1 MVLIA
6 IAGLMGQTPAEFKR
20 TVPDISYVAVYLFGM
35 ITLVCAGIELS
46 GKTPALNKWRPSRLP
61 PAGVKPRSRFE
72 ATVEGVMSCLVILWW
87 IGRIHP
93 RDIVPF
99 PGFLSV
105 DLAPVWTTYHWPILA
120 YLVFDV
126 IANGMIV
133 VRPGN
138 VRLNAAVSIGRCAVG
153 AAISAGV
160 LQAGHWVVISSAT
173 MAPQALDALQRNF
186 DTGMRFGIWGGIA
199 VMAGQAASEAWRL
212 YRARQQTVAI
222 V

>member
-1 MVLIA
+1 
-6 IAGLMGQTPAEFKR
+6 
-20 TVPDISYVAVYLFGM
+20 
-35 ITLVCAGIELS
+35 
-46 GKTPALNKWRPSRLP
+46 
-61 PAGVKPRSRFE
+61 
-72 ATVEGVMSCLVILWW
+72 MSCLVILWW
-87 IGRIHP
+87 IGRIHL

-126 IANGMIV
+126 VANGMIV

-138 VRLNAAVSIGRCAVG
+138 VRLNAAVSIGRWAVG

-186 DTGMRFGIWGGIA
+186 DTGMRFGIWGGYCGDG
-199 VMAGQAASEAWRL
+199 GQGRQRSLASLQGAPADRGDRL
-212 YRARQQTVAI
+212 RS
-222 V
+222 